1 MHNNVLSFLIIVE
14 SNSIQSKEMSLKQV
28 IFFLSIISLAFL
40 IPRKHYLIETVDDQP
55 KQKGPSCVD
64 EYEYE
69 YWGGWV
75 PQDDCNMCFCEDGK
89 PPNCTQ
95 YDCDKKH
102 PGCMDKAGNMYKHGE
117 HFVPKGDCNTCM
129 CDNGAIGACTRMGCL
144 KN

>member
-75 PQDDCNMCFCEDGK
+75 PQDDCNMCFCEVGK

-95 YDCDKKH
+95 L
-102 PGCMDKAGNMYKHGE
+102 
-117 HFVPKGDCNTCM
+117 V
-129 CDNGAIGACTRMGCL
+129 
-144 KN
+144 